1 MYAAVFSWLIGRL
14 NTVIAAAPGGGGGG
28 GGGGVVAGIVLLDIF
43 GFECFEHNGFEQLL
57 INYAN
62 EAIQLQFSSDVFRA
76 TEAECA
82 AEGVAFD
89 AADFED
95 NAACVAL
102 LDARGPP
109 PGLLRL
115 LAEEAALGNGS
126 DDNFCLLYTSP
137 SPRD

>member
-1 MYAAVFSWLIGRL
+1 M
-14 NTVIAAAPGGGGGG
+14 IAAAPGGGGGG
-28 GGGGVVAGIVLLDIF
+28 VAAGIVPRHLRLRVL
-43 GFECFEHNGFEQLL
+43 EHNGFEQLL

-82 AEGVAFD
+82 AEGAVFD

-102 LDARGPP
+102 LDARGRRRP
-109 PGLLRL
+109 
-115 LAEEAALGNGS
+115 AATVG
-126 DDNFCLLYTSP
+126 
-137 SPRD
+137 